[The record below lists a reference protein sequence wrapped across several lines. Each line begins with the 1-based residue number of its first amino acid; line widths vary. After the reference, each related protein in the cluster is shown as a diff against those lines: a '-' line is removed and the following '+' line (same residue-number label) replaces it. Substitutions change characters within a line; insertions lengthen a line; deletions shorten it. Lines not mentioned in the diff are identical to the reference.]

1 MYICIYYIYYIL
13 YIYIYTCMYICIYY
27 KYALLYYI
35 YTHACVNIRI
45 NCTIYTCICIF
56 GYLLICLLKTTFL

>member
-1 MYICIYYIYYIL
+1 MYICIYY
-13 YIYIYTCMYICIYY
+13 T
-27 KYALLYYI
+27 YALLYYI